1 MTILNPVF
9 LSREYLMSIFK
20 NLKIKNM
27 NKNLCLLFLL
37 LSSFAVKAQ
46 SNSALNSALNAYPPV
61 KLNTAYLQLFGNG
74 IVLSANYERQLF
86 KKPGLSLHAGIG
98 ICGEA
103 GFYWNGTSR
112 VTIPVGIIYLL
123 PLKRYNRFV
132 DFGIG
137 ATYAKSDM
145 QVYMLVEHRNP
156 NYVNTNYWSC
166 VPSISYRIHTQKHMM
181 YKYGFTPVINQY
193 GFIPFFEFSAG
204 KRF

>member
-1 MTILNPVF
+1 MKRCTCLFILT
-9 LSREYLMSIFK
+9 
-20 NLKIKNM
+20 
-27 NKNLCLLFLL
+27 L
-37 LSSFAVKAQ
+37 LSFASNSQ
-46 SNSALNSALNAYPPV
+46 SNKALKSALNAYPSV
-61 KLNTAYLQLFGNG
+61 KLNTAYAQFLGNG

-86 KKPGLSLHAGIG
+86 KKPGLGIHVG
-98 ICGEA
+98 FGVCGEA
-103 GFYWNGTSR
+103 GFYWNNSSR
-112 VTIPVGIIYLL
+112 LTIPIGINYLL
-123 PLKRYNRFV
+123 PLKRNNRFV

-166 VPSISYRIHTQKHMM
+166 IPSILYRIHTPKHMM

-204 KRF
+204 KSF